1 MNAFNPF
8 ELLALGLLLII
19 WVTLTRIERRLREHE
34 IRLDLLLRHAG
45 IDPSKPAE
53 PSERVKVL
61 AQQPS
66 QRIEAIKTYRRETGA
81 DLRSAK
87 AMVES
92 LQKSTGRRDA
102 GFTAREK

>member
-19 WVTLTRIERRLREHE
+19 WVTLTRIERRLGEHE
-34 IRLDLLLRHAG
+34 VRLDLLLRHAG

-66 QRIEAIKTYRRETGA
+66 QRIEAIKAYRRETGA
-81 DLRSAK
+81 DLRAAR
-87 AMVES
+87 AMIES
-92 LQKSTGRRDA
+92 LRNSTER
-102 GFTAREK
+102 

>member
-1 MNAFNPF
+1 MNAFNPI
-8 ELLALGLLLII
+8 ELLGLGLLLII

-45 IDPSKPAE
+45 IDPSLPAE

-66 QRIEAIKTYRRETGA
+66 QRIEAIKAYRQETGA

-87 AMVES
+87 SMIES
-92 LQKSTGRRDA
+92 LQKSAER
-102 GFTAREK
+102 

>member
-19 WVTLTRIERRLREHE
+19 WVTLTRIERRLGEHE

-66 QRIEAIKTYRRETGA
+66 QRIEAIKAYRRETGA
-81 DLRSAK
+81 DLRAAR
-87 AMVES
+87 AMIES
-92 LQKSTGRRDA
+92 LRNSTER
-102 GFTAREK
+102 

>member
-8 ELLALGLLLII
+8 EMLALGLLLII
-19 WVTLTRIERRLREHE
+19 WVRLTRIERRLGEHE

-53 PSERVKVL
+53 PSVRVKVL

-66 QRIEAIKTYRRETGA
+66 QRIEAIKAYRQETGA

-87 AMVES
+87 AMIES
-92 LQKSTGRRDA
+92 LQKSTER
-102 GFTAREK
+102 